1 MANRFCPQFYR
12 FISFQTENK
21 VFLSKSSVHEINTNY
36 TNSVYSPL
44 DWLGKFYLGRFA
56 VMNCDVYNEYLLLQ
70 IFANWIWQFL
80 RRKCEQGAHFAVSV
94 CDKST
99 IKFAKIHILPNWPLP
114 TTYTVQCNKIREKN
128 SVITSGCTIKINVFW
143 KIWKNFPKH
152 FEFSLFKKVCNSTIM
167 SPKIVP
173 FFHFRPHCS
182 HVAFQKGRFFREIQ
196 DTNLS

>member
-21 VFLSKSSVHEINTNY
+21 VFLSKISVYEINTNY

-99 IKFAKIHILPNWPLP
+99 IKFAKIHILPNWLLP
-114 TTYTVQCNKIREKN
+114 FTKGDSRNTRHELVLTLFVTGWRKLTMTLAFFSRIFLQSESIKLEKY
-128 SVITSGCTIKINVFW
+128 
-143 KIWKNFPKH
+143 
-152 FEFSLFKKVCNSTIM
+152 
-167 SPKIVP
+167 
-173 FFHFRPHCS
+173 
-182 HVAFQKGRFFREIQ
+182 
-196 DTNLS
+196 